1 MKKLHYRLQLVTVT
15 LKFYIL
21 IFLLFI
27 ILFADMIIK
36 IIKKLHLTVD
46 NRNKRIICDLLP

>member
-1 MKKLHYRLQLVTVT
+1 MEKLHYSLHLTTVTV
-15 LKFYIL
+15 KFYIL

-36 IIKKLHLTVD
+36 IIKKLHLTVV
-46 NRNKRIICDLLP
+46 NRKPFIK